1 VLGSLA
7 GSGRS
12 AAKAWPA
19 ATIDNSNATNTR
31 FIGSPE
37 FTVHPDRIAFTGVK
51 LLLTG
56 NSRNQSV
63 V

>member
-37 FTVHPDRIAFTGVK
+37 FAAHPIVSPSLA
-51 LLLTG
+51 
-56 NSRNQSV
+56 
-63 V
+63 